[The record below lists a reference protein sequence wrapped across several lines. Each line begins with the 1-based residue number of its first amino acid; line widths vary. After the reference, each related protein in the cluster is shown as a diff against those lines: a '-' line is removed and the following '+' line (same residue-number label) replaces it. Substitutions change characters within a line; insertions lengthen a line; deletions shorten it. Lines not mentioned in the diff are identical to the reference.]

1 MYVPYKSDTVCM
13 GMTEDLNLWMEVYGS
28 KIKNQE
34 LLVMFWLIK
43 LKMNLKHSW
52 SHDTITKNGN

>member
-34 LLVMFWLIK
+34 AFGNVLIDK
-43 LKMNLKHSW
+43 IKDELKTFMKSW
-52 SHDTITKNGN
+52 YNY

>member
-1 MYVPYKSDTVCM
+1 MYVPYKSDTVSM

-34 LLVMFWLIK
+34 AFGNVLIDK
-43 LKMNLKHSW
+43 IKDELKTFMKSW
-52 SHDTITKNGN
+52 YNY